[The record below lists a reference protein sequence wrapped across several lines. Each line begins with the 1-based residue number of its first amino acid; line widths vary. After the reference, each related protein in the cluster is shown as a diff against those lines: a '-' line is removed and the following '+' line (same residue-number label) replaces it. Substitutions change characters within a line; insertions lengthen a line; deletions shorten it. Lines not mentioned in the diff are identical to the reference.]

1 MKDLK
6 KVLSY
11 LKYDKKNLIITILLV
26 IIESFFELLIPFIMK
41 DIINKGIEQ
50 GSLDSIIKYGIIV
63 IGCSI
68 ISIIT
73 GHLYAIYN
81 SKTITN
87 YSYKLRIELFK
98 HVEDFSF
105 ENLDNFET
113 NSLITRLTNDVSI
126 MQQTLAGSIR
136 PILRSP
142 MMLIMGIILSF
153 MLAPSLAWIFL
164 AALPI
169 LSLILFLIVRYTAPK
184 YAILQNNIDNLNLI
198 VRENVTAIRTVK
210 SYVKED
216 YEIEKFNNSNLNVT
230 NTVTNTIKV
239 SVLNAPAFEMTMYTV
254 TVLLLTLGARLVNNN
269 SLQVGTLSALL
280 SYTLQVINSVM
291 MLSNIFILINKSF
304 ASAAR
309 INEVLKEKNTM
320 ESQKNLSVTNYDIE
334 FKDVFFKYKSE
345 SQNYVLNNINLIIPE
360 GSSLGIMGGTGSS
373 KTTLVSLILRLYDVS
388 KGDIFIGNNS
398 IKDYNLKELRNSI
411 SIVLQNNV
419 LFSGS
424 IRSNLLWGN
433 KNATNEEINKALRD
447 ACAYDFVCNLPGGLD
462 YDLGQAGVNVSGG
475 QRQRLCIARSLLK
488 KPKIIIFD
496 DSTSACDMETE
507 RQILENIKKIDGVTL
522 IIIGQRV
529 RAVKECDN
537 IIILN
542 DGTIDSFGRHND
554 LYNNSLIYKE
564 LCDTQLGG
572 DSNGNNAC

>member
-11 LKYDKKNLIITILLV
+11 LKYDKKNLIITIILV
-26 IIESFFELLIPFIMK
+26 IVESFFELLIPFIMK

-50 GSLDSIIKYGIIV
+50 GSLEAIIKYGIIV

-87 YSYKLRIELFK
+87 YSYRLRIELFK
-98 HVEDFSF
+98 HVGEFSF
-105 ENLDNFET
+105 ENLDNFES
-113 NSLITRLTNDVSI
+113 NSLITRLTNDVSV

-142 MMLIMGIILSF
+142 MMLIMGVILSF
-153 MLAPSLAWIFL
+153 LLAPSLAWIFL
-164 AALPI
+164 AALPV
-169 LSLILFLIVRYTAPK
+169 LGLILFLIVRYTAPK
-184 YAILQNNIDNLNLI
+184 YTHLQQNIDNLNLV
-198 VRENVTAIRTVK
+198 VRENVRAIRTVK

-216 YEIEKFNNSNLNVT
+216 YEIEKFNKSNENVT
-230 NTVTNTIKV
+230 KTVTNTIKV

-254 TVLLLTLGARLVNNN
+254 TVLLLTLGAKLVNNN
-269 SLQVGTLSALL
+269 TLQVGTLSALL
-280 SYTLQVINSVM
+280 SYTLQVINSIM

-304 ASAAR
+304 ASAGR
-309 INEVLKEKNTM
+309 INEVLKEENTM
-320 ESQKNLSVTNYDIE
+320 TSLHNLSVSNYDIE
-334 FKDVFFKYKSE
+334 FKNVSFKYKKE
-345 SQNYVLNNINLIIPE
+345 SQNYVLNNIDLKIPE

-388 KGDIFIGNNS
+388 SGEILIGKKD
-398 IKDYNLKELRNSI
+398 IKDYNLKELRDSI

-433 KNATNEEINKALRD
+433 KYATIDEINQALRD
-447 ACAYDFVCNLPGGLD
+447 SCAYDFVYKLPGGLD

-475 QRQRLCIARSLLK
+475 QRQRLCIARALLK

-507 RQILENIKKIDGVTL
+507 RQILNNIKKIEGVTL

-529 RAVKECDN
+529 RAVKDCDN

-542 DGTIDSFGRHND
+542 DGNKESEGSHND
-554 LYNNSLIYKE
+554 LYNSSLIYKE

-572 DSNGNNAC
+572 DLSGNNAC